1 MQKPYY
7 NLFFYLTI
15 FLILFGFYCSFK
27 IGLGIDEPWHHTN
40 GALRYIYMTSL
51 IKSFST
57 DFPKWEGYVW
67 ENTKYYP
74 ALYDTIIFTLCK
86 FLDNFI
92 NAKYTAEIRH
102 SINHI
107 FVFLWCAWFIFCK

>member
-1 MQKPYY
+1 MQKSYY
-7 NLFFYLTI
+7 KIFFYLTI
-15 FLILFGFYCSFK
+15 FLILFGFYCALK

-40 GALRYIYMTSL
+40 GALRYIYMTNL

-74 ALYDTIIFTLCK
+74 AVYDTIVFTL
-86 FLDNFI
+86 FYLSSYFI
-92 NAKYTAEIRH
+92 GILLCFKNRP
-102 SINHI
+102 
-107 FVFLWCAWFIFCK
+107 